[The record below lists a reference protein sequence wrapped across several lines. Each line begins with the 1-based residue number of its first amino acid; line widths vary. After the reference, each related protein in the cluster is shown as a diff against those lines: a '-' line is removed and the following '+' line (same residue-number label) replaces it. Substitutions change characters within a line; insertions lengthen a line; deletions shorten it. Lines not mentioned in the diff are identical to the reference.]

1 MMDVHCAGAAGS
13 SAYIGSDQLAIGR
26 SGGSKAKGTAV
37 DGTFSGVG
45 TFTATGTTDNSK
57 GGRPSTGHGG
67 TAVVGTF
74 IGAGTFTAAG
84 ATDNSKGGRPSTG
97 RGGTAVVG
105 TFIGV
110 GTKAAEGASNFGRS
124 ARSSRRHCLTLLSQT
139 RLLH

>member
-1 MMDVHCAGAAGS
+1 MDVHCAGAAGS

-57 GGRPSTGHGG
+57 GGRPSTGRGG

-74 IGAGTFTAAG
+74 IGAGT
-84 ATDNSKGGRPSTG
+84 K
-97 RGGTAVVG
+97 AV
-105 TFIGV
+105 
-110 GTKAAEGASNFGRS
+110 EGASNFGRC